1 MSLEYF
7 IAKRIYFSKEGD
19 RQATPPVVRI
29 AMIGIA
35 LGLAV
40 MILSVAIV
48 IGFKKE
54 IRNKVIGFGSHIQ
67 ITNFDNNA
75 SYEST
80 PIAVSDTL
88 LEHLKTFPGIT
99 HVEGFAT
106 KPGILKTD
114 SDFQGIVLKGVG
126 RDYDWTFFR
135 NNLKEGELFILP
147 TDKVSTDV
155 LLSRYLAN
163 LLGLKVGD
171 SFLTYFVQDEVRARK
186 FRITG
191 IYETGF
197 VDYDKLFVIADIRQ
211 IRRLNGWAPDEVSGL
226 ELQVDDYDH
235 LDRVAE
241 DLYFD
246 IAEKQD
252 RNGNTYYTR
261 SIKELNP
268 MIFDWLEVQDINVV
282 VILILI
288 LAVAGF
294 TMISGLLIIIL
305 ERTNMIGILKALGEN
320 NTSIRKIFLY
330 ISFFLIGK
338 GMIWGNVIGIVLC
351 LVQSYFRVVKL
362 DPSVYYLDAVPIDLT
377 VFSIVLLN
385 IGTLAA
391 AMLMIIS
398 CHIICKIFFPVEHP
412 VNVDI
417 YVIDRLSDFQQR
429 KPGG

>member
-226 ELQVDDYDH
+226 ELQVDDY
-235 LDRVAE
+235 E

-391 AMLMIIS
+391 AMLMMLGPSYLIT
-398 CHIICKIFFPVEHP
+398 KIHP
-412 VNVDI
+412 AKSI
-417 YVIDRLSDFQQR
+417 RFE
-429 KPGG
+429 

>member
-1 MSLEYF
+1 MNFELF
-7 IAKRIYFSKEGD
+7 IAKRIHFSKEGE

-67 ITNFDNNA
+67 ITNLDTNT

-88 LEHLKTFPGIT
+88 LAGLKAFPGIK
-99 HVEGFAT
+99 HIEAFAT

-114 SDFQGIVLKGVG
+114 TDFQGIVLKGVDAG
-126 RDYDWTFFR
+126 YDWTFFR
-135 NNLKEGELFILP
+135 NNLKEGKLP
-147 TDKVSTDV
+147 AIDTDKASTEV
-155 LLSRYLAN
+155 LISRSLAN
-163 LLGLKVGD
+163 LLGLSVAD
-171 SFLTYFVQDEVRARK
+171 SFLTYFVQENVRARK
-186 FRITG
+186 FHITG

-197 VDYDKLFVIADIRQ
+197 EDYDKMFVITDIRQ
-211 IRRLNGWAPDEVSGL
+211 IRRLNGWADDEVSGL
-226 ELQVDDYDH
+226 ELLVDDYDK
-235 LDRVAE
+235 LDQTAE

-246 IAEKQD
+246 LSEKQD
-252 RNGNTYYTR
+252 RKGNVYYTR

-268 MIFDWLEVQDINVV
+268 MIFDWLDVQDINVV
-282 VILILI
+282 VILVLI

-305 ERTNMIGILKALGEN
+305 ERTNMIGILKALGESN
-320 NTSIRKIFLY
+320 KSIRKIFLY

-338 GMIWGNVIGIVLC
+338 GMLWGNAVGILLC
-351 LVQSYFRVVKL
+351 FIQSQFHVFKL
-362 DPSVYYLDAVPIDLT
+362 EPSIYYLDAVPIDLNIA
-377 VFSIVLLN
+377 SLVLLN
-385 IGTLAA
+385 IGTLLVS
-391 AMLMIIS
+391 MLMMLVPSFLIT
-398 CHIICKIFFPVEHP
+398 KIEPAKSIRFE
-412 VNVDI
+412 
-417 YVIDRLSDFQQR
+417 
-429 KPGG
+429 

>member
-305 ERTNMIGILKALGEN
+305 ERTNMIG
-320 NTSIRKIFLY
+320 
-330 ISFFLIGK
+330 K

-391 AMLMIIS
+391 AMLMMLGPSYLIT
-398 CHIICKIFFPVEHP
+398 KIHP
-412 VNVDI
+412 AKSI
-417 YVIDRLSDFQQR
+417 RFE
-429 KPGG
+429 